1 MFTFNINGL
10 PFVTMTGRSKEKK
23 GWSHSGRTIECN
35 LLTIIHRGECTFKIN
50 ETEYDLRAGDV
61 ILVPKNMYYKP
72 HTDTFCE
79 YTFFHF
85 DGDIT
90 PESESAD
97 APSPADQ
104 AIGKTFF
111 YGLAS
116 HERSPLFLDYKMK
129 LGDKAQEISLLLNK
143 CINMRTSFTSMQR
156 MLLSLHFS
164 EILLYI
170 SEVYAKNSQKKSE
183 HPASLNKI
191 LYFIQENYT
200 GNIQLDDICKHIN
213 VSKQYCMRLFKKYM
227 NMTINDY
234 ILEMRMK
241 HAAYL
246 MLHTYM
252 NVNQVADYLG
262 FANVSYFSRVFKK
275 YYGVPPTLYLE

>member
-1 MFTFNINGL
+1 MFTYNMTRL
-10 PFVTMTGRSKEKK
+10 PFVGMTGRTREKP
-23 GWSHSGRTIECN
+23 GWSHSGRYMVANLITIF
-35 LLTIIHRGECTFKIN
+35 HKGECTFRIN
-50 ETEYDLRAGDV
+50 ETDYSFTGGDV
-61 ILVPKNMYYKP
+61 VIVPKGSYYKP

-85 DGDIT
+85 DGDLLPCET
-90 PESESAD
+90 DKNNFPFFNDTASDKS
-97 APSPADQ
+97 
-104 AIGKTFF
+104 F
-111 YGLAS
+111 YGLVGN
-116 HERSPLFLDYKMK
+116 EYSPLYFDYKMN
-129 LGDKAQEISLLLNK
+129 LGDKKQEISTLLNK
-143 CINMRTSFTSMQR
+143 CINTRTSFANMHRT
-156 MLLSLHFS
+156 LLSIHFS
-164 EILLYI
+164 EILFHI
-170 SEVYAKNSQKKSE
+170 SEAFCQQYQKKSDY
-183 HPASLNKI
+183 PASLNKI

-275 YYGVPPTLYLE
+275 YYCVPPTLYLE